1 MAETPV
7 SVRQKQE
14 GLSKSM
20 LVEMP
25 GKVVEI
31 IVKVKIDLSYLSI
44 R

>member
-1 MAETPV
+1 MVETPG
-7 SVRQKQE
+7 SVRQNQE
-14 GLSKSM
+14 VLSKTV